1 MYSYACLCI
10 YISNTYLSIPHHK
23 IIQMVDGGGGDNYG
37 GWVINSDEH
46 IPGNGHWDGVG
57 HELVVWYIFLCTF

>member
-1 MYSYACLCI
+1 
-10 YISNTYLSIPHHK
+10 
-23 IIQMVDGGGGDNYG
+23 MVDGGGGNNYG